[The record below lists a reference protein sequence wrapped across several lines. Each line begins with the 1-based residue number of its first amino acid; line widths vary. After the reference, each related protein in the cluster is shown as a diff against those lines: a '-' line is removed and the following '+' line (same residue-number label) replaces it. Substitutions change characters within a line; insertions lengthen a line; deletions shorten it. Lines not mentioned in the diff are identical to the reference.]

1 MLEDVQVLK
10 VVSSTSVPRDRLGE
24 AVVTGR
30 VSLRAR
36 FGAQGPASHRMA
48 RVTTYPSVPRICLV
62 YPCCP
67 GVIITFTLKSVRV
80 WTVNCMVAVGTGTEK
95 CCFYQVAIKGV

>member
-1 MLEDVQVLK
+1 MLK
-10 VVSSTSVPRDRLGE
+10 GASPASVPRNRLGE
-24 AVVTGR
+24 AVITGR

-36 FGAQGPASHRMA
+36 FGAQGPASHPMA

-62 YPCCP
+62 CFCCP
-67 GVIITFTLKSVRV
+67 GVIITFTLKSVQV
-80 WTVNCMVAVGTGTEK
+80 WTVNCMVAVGTRTEK